1 MPEKSTQDVQ
11 ITEKEKHKM
20 LYISG
25 MKTRL
30 SPRAGE
36 KRRGKLYVDRE
47 IRFLYNNHYAVYT
60 MAYHVSTAAEGLR
73 PLLSSMDGGMS
84 SAAR

>member
-20 LYISG
+20 LYI
-25 MKTRL
+25 
-30 SPRAGE
+30 
-36 KRRGKLYVDRE
+36 DRE